1 MPDDPTKRGPQD
13 AARVNVHERYEV
25 EYWSKRFGVTPDQLK
40 ACVQK
45 VGVMVADVKKCL
57 GR

>member
-1 MPDDPTKRGPQD
+1 MPDDPTKRGPED
-13 AARVNVHERYEV
+13 ASRINVHERYEV
-25 EYWSKRFGVTPDQLK
+25 DYWCTKFNVTPEQLK

-57 GR
+57 GK

>member
-1 MPDDPTKRGPQD
+1 MPVDPNKRGPQD
-13 AARVNVHERYEV
+13 ASRVNVRERYEV
-25 EYWSKRFGVTPDQLK
+25 EYWCKKFGVTPQQLK

-57 GR
+57 GK

>member
-1 MPDDPTKRGPQD
+1 MPDDPTKRGPAD

-25 EYWSKRFGVTPDQLK
+25 EYWSKRFGVTPERLM

-57 GR
+57 GK